1 MDSMLYIIAGLAL
14 ILLVAALFLRKNK
27 AQKSS
32 SPSPINARKD
42 TPTPSPKVDYG
53 TPTHTNVSNNHKFDH
68 ITIAQRFMD
77 QQRYD
82 KAIET
87 IKRGLSEK
95 PHNSALSLKL
105 LSIYA
110 TINQPEDFNSIYES
124 IRSHND
130 SQTIAQADEIRN
142 LSFEELEPAA
152 VQTLATDNTKDD
164 FGAIDFDLP
173 ISQNDSTNAVA
184 HQPIEESNND
194 TALNETAIN
203 DSIDSLEL
211 SDKVD
216 NVSSITENP
225 NDSFDLTLSDLENDF
240 DAPNTTS
247 EMPVT
252 PLDNVNND
260 VLESS
265 ANDNISNNEDNDLS
279 DFEFDFDSF
288 NDTSNE
294 SSIDTNLSYDD
305 NEKAALEEDFILD
318 FDDLAADTDK
328 DNIVPNDVSNN
339 SEQHS
344 IDTIQNGEDDFA
356 LSLGSL
362 DASDDIST
370 VSNDDL
376 STTENDSDFDNF
388 ILENTDCGNNTSES
402 MTLEEDNFAN
412 INLEE
417 PLLNDDI
424 EVNDV
429 SVVEESNIAPA
440 APLRFDDNTLIDDDF
455 NIDDAD
461 SLFDTP
467 STTTPVSTAAPVES
481 DTPITPQETESAEDF
496 SSRFA
501 ADFDF
506 VKSLDSNQVTLD
518 LADQYLQLGEYDSAK
533 RLLNEVIAQGN
544 SEQKQQAQLLLE
556 RTA

>member
-1 MDSMLYIIAGLAL
+1 MDNMLYIIAGLAL

-32 SPSPINARKD
+32 SSSPINSRKG
-42 TPTPSPKVDYG
+42 TPTPSQKVDYG
-53 TPTHTNVSNNHKFDH
+53 TPTHTNVSNSHKFDH

-110 TINQPEDFNSIYES
+110 TINQPEDFNNIYES
-124 IRSHND
+124 IRTHND

-142 LSFEELEPAA
+142 LSFDELEPAA
-152 VQTLATDNTKDD
+152 AQTLATDNAKDD

-173 ISQNDSTNAVA
+173 ISQNDSTNTVD
-184 HQPIEESNND
+184 HQSIEESNND
-194 TALNETAIN
+194 TAINEP
-203 DSIDSLEL
+203 IDSLEL

-240 DAPNTTS
+240 AAPNMTS
-247 EMPVT
+247 ETPVI
-252 PLDNVNND
+252 PLDNIDND

-265 ANDNISNNEDNDLS
+265 ANDNVSNNEDNDLS

-328 DNIVPNDVSNN
+328 DNIVPNDVSTN

-344 IDTIQNGEDDFA
+344 IDTIQSAENDFV
-356 LSLGSL
+356 LSLGNL
-362 DASDDIST
+362 DTSDDIDT
-370 VSNDDL
+370 TSNDDL
-376 STTENDSDFDNF
+376 STTEDDSDFNNF
-388 ILENTDCGNNTSES
+388 ILENTDFGNNTSES
-402 MTLEEDNFAN
+402 MTLEEESFTDINF
-412 INLEE
+412 EE

-424 EVNDV
+424 EIND
-429 SVVEESNIAPA
+429 VEESNVAPTA
-440 APLRFDDNTLIDDDF
+440 SLRFDDNTLIDDDF

-461 SLFDTP
+461 SLFDAP
-467 STTTPVSTAAPVES
+467 SSNTPVSTAAPVES
-481 DTPITPQETESAEDF
+481 DTSITPQETESAEDF

-533 RLLNEVIAQGN
+533 RLLNEVIAQGT

>member
-1 MDSMLYIIAGLAL
+1 MDNMLYIIAGLAL

-32 SPSPINARKD
+32 VPSPVNAIKD
-42 TPTPSPKVDYG
+42 TSTSSSKVDHG
-53 TPTHTNVSNNHKFDH
+53 TATHTNISNSHKFDNV
-68 ITIAQRFMD
+68 TIAQRFMD

-87 IKRGLSEK
+87 VKRGLSET
-95 PHNSALSLKL
+95 PDDSALSLKL

-110 TINQPEDFNSIYES
+110 TINQPEDFNNVYES
-124 IRSHND
+124 IKANSDEN
-130 SQTIAQADEIRN
+130 TIVRANEIKS
-142 LSFEELEPAA
+142 LYFEEQNPVVAQSQELPVE
-152 VQTLATDNTKDD
+152 NTTN
-164 FGAIDFDLP
+164 FESIDFDLP
-173 ISQNDSTNAVA
+173 PSKVDTDVISGHSAIESTNDNVIDA
-184 HQPIEESNND
+184 PIESSAAPTETSFD
-194 TALNETAIN
+194 TE
-203 DSIDSLEL
+203 
-211 SDKVD
+211 
-216 NVSSITENP
+216 EN
-225 NDSFDLTLSDLENDF
+225 SFDLTLSDLENDF
-240 DAPNTTS
+240 DAPNATT
-247 EMPVT
+247 ETPVT
-252 PLDNVNND
+252 SLDDVDND
-260 VLESS
+260 VLETS
-265 ANDNISNNEDNDLS
+265 ANDNINNDEDNDLS

-288 NDTSNE
+288 DDTSNE
-294 SSIDTNLSYDD
+294 STIDTNLSHNE
-305 NEKAALEEDFILD
+305 NEKAVLEEDDFILD
-318 FDDLAADTDK
+318 FDDLAADADK
-328 DNIVPNDVSNN
+328 DNVVTNDVSNN

-344 IDTIQNGEDDFA
+344 VDTIQNGEDDFA

-362 DASDDIST
+362 DTLDDIDT

-376 STTENDSDFDNF
+376 STTENHSDFDNF
-388 ILENTDCGNNTSES
+388 TLENTDFGNTNFGSNASES
-402 MTLEEDNFAN
+402 TILEEDNFAN

-424 EVNDV
+424 EVNDF
-429 SVVEESNIAPA
+429 SDVEESNIAPA

-461 SLFDTP
+461 SLFDAP

-533 RLLNEVIAQGN
+533 RLLNEVIAQGT

>member
-1 MDSMLYIIAGLAL
+1 MLYIIAGLAL

-32 SPSPINARKD
+32 SSPINARKD
-42 TPTPSPKVDYG
+42 TSTTSPKVDYG
-53 TPTHTNVSNNHKFDH
+53 TPTHTNVSNSHKFDH

-110 TINQPEDFNSIYES
+110 TINQPEDFNNIYES
-124 IRSHND
+124 IKIHSD
-130 SQTIAQADEIRN
+130 ESTIVRANE
-142 LSFEELEPAA
+142 LKSLYFEEQNPVVAQELPIE
-152 VQTLATDNTKDD
+152 NTTN
-164 FGAIDFDLP
+164 FESIDFDLP
-173 ISQNDSTNAVA
+173 PSKVDTDVTSNHSGVEST
-184 HQPIEESNND
+184 ND
-194 TALNETAIN
+194 TAINEPIDNLEASDEIDNIN
-203 DSIDSLEL
+203 PT
-211 SDKVD
+211 
-216 NVSSITENP
+216 TETS
-225 NDSFDLTLSDLENDF
+225 NDSFELTLSDLENDF
-240 DAPNTTS
+240 AAPNMTS
-247 EMPVT
+247 ETPVI
-252 PLDNVNND
+252 PLDNVDND

-265 ANDNISNNEDNDLS
+265 ANDNVSNNEDNDLS

-288 NDTSNE
+288 DDNTSTEANSSHSNE
-294 SSIDTNLSYDD
+294 ATV
-305 NEKAALEEDFILD
+305 LEEDFILD
-318 FDDLAADTDK
+318 FDDLAADADK
-328 DNIVPNDVSNN
+328 DDVVTNDISTN
-339 SEQHS
+339 SEPHS

-362 DASDDIST
+362 DTLDDINT

-376 STTENDSDFDNF
+376 STTENDSSFDNF
-388 ILENTDCGNNTSES
+388 ILENTDFGNSTSES
-402 MTLEEDNFAN
+402 TTFEEDNFAN

-424 EVNDV
+424 EVNDF
-429 SVVEESNIAPA
+429 SDVEESNTAPTA
-440 APLRFDDNTLIDDDF
+440 SLRFDDNTLIDDDF

-461 SLFDTP
+461 SLFDAP
-467 STTTPVSTAAPVES
+467 SATTPVSIAAPVES
-481 DTPITPQETESAEDF
+481 DTSITPQEAESAEDF

>member
-1 MDSMLYIIAGLAL
+1 MDNMLYIIAGLVL
-14 ILLVAALFLRKNK
+14 ILLVAGFLLRKNK

-32 SPSPINARKD
+32 VQLPTNSERNTI
-42 TPTPSPKVDYG
+42 TPTSKVDYG
-53 TPTHTNVSNNHKFDH
+53 APTQNIAIDENKFDH
-68 ITIAQRFMD
+68 VTIAQRFMD

-87 IKRGLSEK
+87 LERGLSDK
-95 PHNSALSLKL
+95 PNDGALSLKL

-110 TINQPEDFNSIYES
+110 TINQPEDFDNVYASIKTYNDES
-124 IRSHND
+124 
-130 SQTIAQADEIRN
+130 TITHADE
-142 LSFEELEPAA
+142 LKSLYFEEQNPVVAQELPVENM
-152 VQTLATDNTKDD
+152 TN
-164 FGAIDFDLP
+164 FESIDFDLP
-173 ISQNDSTNAVA
+173 PSKVDTDVMSSRSVVESTN
-184 HQPIEESNND
+184 N
-194 TALNETAIN
+194 TAIN
-203 DSIDSLEL
+203 EPIVSLEA
-211 SDKVD
+211 SDEV
-216 NVSSITENP
+216 NSVNPTTETS

-240 DAPNTTS
+240 NAPNMTS
-247 EMPVT
+247 ETPVT
-252 PLDNVNND
+252 PLDNVDNN

-265 ANDNISNNEDNDLS
+265 ANDNVSNNEDNDLS

-288 NDTSNE
+288 DDTSNE
-294 SSIDTNLSYDD
+294 SSIDTNLLHDD
-305 NEKAALEEDFILD
+305 NEKAVPEEDFILD
-318 FDDLAADTDK
+318 FDDLSADVDEDIAVTSDE
-328 DNIVPNDVSNN
+328 DSNT
-339 SEQHS
+339 EEHS
-344 IDTIQNGEDDFA
+344 IDTIQNSEDDFA
-356 LSLGSL
+356 LSLDNL
-362 DASDDIST
+362 DTSDNIDTTLSDELPTTETNSDDI
-370 VSNDDL
+370 
-376 STTENDSDFDNF
+376 DSFIFEDIDFED
-388 ILENTDCGNNTSES
+388 NTSENT
-402 MTLEEDNFAN
+402 TLKENSFTD

-417 PLLNDDI
+417 PLLNNDI

-429 SVVEESNIAPA
+429 EESNVAPTA
-440 APLRFDDNTLIDDDF
+440 SLRFDDNTLIDDDF

-461 SLFDTP
+461 SLFDAP

-481 DTPITPQETESAEDF
+481 DTPVAPQETESAEDF

>member
-1 MDSMLYIIAGLAL
+1 MLYIIAGLAL

-32 SPSPINARKD
+32 APSPINARKD
-42 TPTPSPKVDYG
+42 TSTPSPKVDYG
-53 TPTHTNVSNNHKFDH
+53 TPTHTNVSNSHKFDH

-87 IKRGLSEK
+87 IKRGLNEK

-110 TINQPEDFNSIYES
+110 TINQPEDFNNVYES
-124 IRSHND
+124 IKVHSD
-130 SQTIAQADEIRN
+130 ESTIVRANE
-142 LSFEELEPAA
+142 LKSLYFEEQNPVAA
-152 VQTLATDNTKDD
+152 QTSELPVENTTN
-164 FGAIDFDLP
+164 FESIDFDLP
-173 ISQNDSTNAVA
+173 PSKVDTDVISNHSVVENT
-184 HQPIEESNND
+184 ND
-194 TALNETAIN
+194 TVMNEP
-203 DSIDSLEL
+203 IDSLEA
-211 SDKVD
+211 SDEID
-216 NVSSITENP
+216 NVNPTTENL

-240 DAPNTTS
+240 AASNATS
-247 EMPVT
+247 ETPVT
-252 PLDNVNND
+252 PLDNIDND

-265 ANDNISNNEDNDLS
+265 ANDNISNNEDDELS

-288 NDTSNE
+288 DDTSNE
-294 SSIDTNLSYDD
+294 SSIDTNLSYND
-305 NEKAALEEDFILD
+305 NEKAVPEEDFILD

-328 DNIVPNDVSNN
+328 DNVVTNDISTN

-344 IDTIQNGEDDFA
+344 FDTIQNSEDDFS

-362 DASDDIST
+362 DTLDDIDT

-388 ILENTDCGNNTSES
+388 ILENTDFGNNASES
-402 MTLEEDNFAN
+402 TTLEEDNFADT
-412 INLEE
+412 NLEE
-417 PLLNDDI
+417 SLLNDDI

-461 SLFDTP
+461 SLFDAP
-467 STTTPVSTAAPVES
+467 SATTPVSTAAPVES
-481 DTPITPQETESAEDF
+481 DTSITPQEAESAEDF

>member
-1 MDSMLYIIAGLAL
+1 MLYIIAGLAL

-32 SPSPINARKD
+32 APSPINARKD
-42 TPTPSPKVDYG
+42 TSTPSPKVDYG
-53 TPTHTNVSNNHKFDH
+53 TPTHTNVSNSHKFDH

-110 TINQPEDFNSIYES
+110 TINQPEDFNNIYES
-124 IRSHND
+124 IKIHSD
-130 SQTIAQADEIRN
+130 ESTIVRANE
-142 LSFEELEPAA
+142 LKSLYFEEQNPVVAQELPIE
-152 VQTLATDNTKDD
+152 NTTN
-164 FGAIDFDLP
+164 FESIDFDLP
-173 ISQNDSTNAVA
+173 PSKVDTDVTSNHSGVEST
-184 HQPIEESNND
+184 ND
-194 TALNETAIN
+194 TAINEPIDNLEASDEIDNIN
-203 DSIDSLEL
+203 PT
-211 SDKVD
+211 
-216 NVSSITENP
+216 TETS
-225 NDSFDLTLSDLENDF
+225 NDSFELTLSDLENDF
-240 DAPNTTS
+240 AAPNMTS
-247 EMPVT
+247 ETPVI
-252 PLDNVNND
+252 PLDNVDND

-265 ANDNISNNEDNDLS
+265 ANDNVSNNEDNDLS

-288 NDTSNE
+288 DDNTSTEANSSHSNE
-294 SSIDTNLSYDD
+294 ATV
-305 NEKAALEEDFILD
+305 LEEDFILD
-318 FDDLAADTDK
+318 FDDLAADADK
-328 DNIVPNDVSNN
+328 DDVVTNDISTN
-339 SEQHS
+339 SEPHS

-362 DASDDIST
+362 DTLDDINT

-376 STTENDSDFDNF
+376 STTENDSSFDNF
-388 ILENTDCGNNTSES
+388 ILENTDFGNSTSES
-402 MTLEEDNFAN
+402 TTFEEDNFAN

-424 EVNDV
+424 EVNDF
-429 SVVEESNIAPA
+429 SDVEESNTAPTA
-440 APLRFDDNTLIDDDF
+440 SLRFDDNTLIDDDF

-461 SLFDTP
+461 SLFDAP
-467 STTTPVSTAAPVES
+467 SATTPVSIAAPVES
-481 DTPITPQETESAEDF
+481 DTSITPQEAESAEDF

>member
-1 MDSMLYIIAGLAL
+1 MDNMLYIIAGLAL

-42 TPTPSPKVDYG
+42 TPTPSPKVDYD
-53 TPTHTNVSNNHKFDH
+53 TPTHTNVSNSHKFDH

-110 TINQPEDFNSIYES
+110 TINQPEDFNNIYES
-124 IRSHND
+124 IRNHND

-142 LSFEELEPAA
+142 LSFDELEPAA
-152 VQTLATDNTKDD
+152 AQTLATDNAKDD
-164 FGAIDFDLP
+164 FDAIDFDLP
-173 ISQNDSTNAVA
+173 ISQNDSTNTVD
-184 HQPIEESNND
+184 HQSIEESNND
-194 TALNETAIN
+194 TAINEP
-203 DSIDSLEL
+203 IDSLEL

-240 DAPNTTS
+240 AAPNMTS
-247 EMPVT
+247 ETPVI
-252 PLDNVNND
+252 PLDNVDND

-265 ANDNISNNEDNDLS
+265 ANDNVSNNEDNDLS

-288 NDTSNE
+288 DDTSNE
-294 SSIDTNLSYDD
+294 SSIDTNLSHND

-318 FDDLAADTDK
+318 FDDLAANADK
-328 DNIVPNDVSNN
+328 DNVVTNDVSTN

-344 IDTIQNGEDDFA
+344 VDALQNGEDDFA
-356 LSLGSL
+356 LSLGNL
-362 DASDDIST
+362 DTLDDIDT

-376 STTENDSDFDNF
+376 STTENDSGFDNF

-402 MTLEEDNFAN
+402 ITLEEDNFAN

-417 PLLNDDI
+417 PLFNDNI

-429 SVVEESNIAPA
+429 SDVEESNVVPDE
-440 APLRFDDNTLIDDDF
+440 PLVFDDSKLIDDNFD
-455 NIDDAD
+455 IDDTN
-461 SLFDTP
+461 SLFDFP
-467 STTTPVSTAAPVES
+467 SDTDPVSTAAPVEAES
-481 DTPITPQETESAEDF
+481 PVPTQDTESAEEF

-518 LADQYLQLGEYDSAK
+518 LAGQYLQLGEYDSAK

>member
-1 MDSMLYIIAGLAL
+1 MDNMLYIIAGLAL

-32 SPSPINARKD
+32 APSPISARKD
-42 TPTPSPKVDYG
+42 MSTPSPKVDYG
-53 TPTHTNVSNNHKFDH
+53 TPTHTNVSNSHKFDH

-110 TINQPEDFNSIYES
+110 TINQPEDFNNIYES
-124 IRSHND
+124 IRAHND
-130 SQTIAQADEIRN
+130 SHTIAQADEIRN
-142 LSFEELEPAA
+142 LSFDELEPVAIQDQELP
-152 VQTLATDNTKDD
+152 VENTTN
-164 FGAIDFDLP
+164 FESIDFDLP
-173 ISQNDSTNAVA
+173 ISQNDSTNAVD
-184 HQPIEESNND
+184 HQPIEENNND
-194 TALNETAIN
+194 TAISEPV
-203 DSIDSLEL
+203 DSLEL
-211 SDKVD
+211 SDKVG
-216 NVSSITENP
+216 NVSPITENP

-240 DAPNTTS
+240 NASNTTN
-247 EMPVT
+247 ETPVP
-252 PLDNVNND
+252 PLDNVDNN
-260 VLESS
+260 VLENST
-265 ANDNISNNEDNDLS
+265 NDNISNNEDNDLS

-288 NDTSNE
+288 DDTSNE
-294 SSIDTNLSYDD
+294 SSIDTNLSHDD
-305 NEKAALEEDFILD
+305 NEKAVLEEDFILD
-318 FDDLAADTDK
+318 FDDLAADSDK
-328 DNIVPNDVSNN
+328 DNVVTNDLSTN

-344 IDTIQNGEDDFA
+344 IDTIQSGEDDFT

-362 DASDDIST
+362 DTLDDIDT
-370 VSNDDL
+370 ISNDDL
-376 STTENDSDFDNF
+376 STTENDSDFDSF
-388 ILENTDCGNNTSES
+388 ILENTDFGSNASES
-402 MTLEEDNFAN
+402 MTFEEDNFED

-429 SVVEESNIAPA
+429 SVVEESNITPA

-455 NIDDAD
+455 NIDDAV
-461 SLFDTP
+461 SLFDAP
-467 STTTPVSTAAPVES
+467 SATTPVSTAAPVES
-481 DTPITPQETESAEDF
+481 DTSITPQETESAEDF

-533 RLLNEVIAQGN
+533 RLLNEVIAQGTN
-544 SEQKQQAQLLLE
+544 EQKQQAQLLLE

>member
-1 MDSMLYIIAGLAL
+1 MDNMLYIIAGLAL
-14 ILLVAALFLRKNK
+14 ILLVAALLLRKNK

-42 TPTPSPKVDYG
+42 TPTPSPKVDYD
-53 TPTHTNVSNNHKFDH
+53 TPTHTNVSNSHKFDH
-68 ITIAQRFMD
+68 ITIAQRFVD

-95 PHNSALSLKL
+95 PHNSVLSLKL

-124 IRSHND
+124 IKIHSD
-130 SQTIAQADEIRN
+130 ESTIVRANE
-142 LSFEELEPAA
+142 LKSLYFEEQNPVVAQELPIE
-152 VQTLATDNTKDD
+152 NTTN
-164 FGAIDFDLP
+164 FESIDFDLP
-173 ISQNDSTNAVA
+173 PSKVDTDVTSNHSGVESTN
-184 HQPIEESNND
+184 D
-194 TALNETAIN
+194 TAIN

-240 DAPNTTS
+240 DAPNTTN
-247 EMPVT
+247 ETPVP

-328 DNIVPNDVSNN
+328 DNILPNDVSTN

-388 ILENTDCGNNTSES
+388 ILENTDFGSNASES

>member
-1 MDSMLYIIAGLAL
+1 MDNMLYIIAGLVL
-14 ILLVAALFLRKNK
+14 ILLVAGFLLRKNK

-32 SPSPINARKD
+32 AQLPTNSERNTI
-42 TPTPSPKVDYG
+42 TPTSKVDYG
-53 TPTHTNVSNNHKFDH
+53 APTQNIAIDENKFDH
-68 ITIAQRFMD
+68 VTIAQRFMD

-87 IKRGLSEK
+87 LKRGLSDK
-95 PHNSALSLKL
+95 PNDGALSLKL

-110 TINQPEDFNSIYES
+110 TIDQPKDFNNVYES
-124 IRSHND
+124 IKTHND

-142 LSFEELEPAA
+142 LSFDELEPAA
-152 VQTLATDNTKDD
+152 VQTLATDNANND
-164 FGAIDFDLP
+164 FGGIDFDLP
-173 ISQNDSTNAVA
+173 VSQTDNIDAAS
-184 HQPIEESNND
+184 HQSIEEGENND
-194 TALNETAIN
+194 IAI
-203 DSIDSLEL
+203 SEPIDSLEV
-211 SDKVD
+211 SDEV
-216 NVSSITENP
+216 NSVNPTTETS
-225 NDSFDLTLSDLENDF
+225 NDSFDLTLSDLENDVA
-240 DAPNTTS
+240 APNTTS
-247 EMPVT
+247 ETPVI
-252 PLDNVNND
+252 PLDNVDND
-260 VLESS
+260 VLETST
-265 ANDNISNNEDNDLS
+265 NDNVSNNEDNELS

-288 NDTSNE
+288 DDTSNE
-294 SSIDTNLSYDD
+294 SSIDTNLSHND

-318 FDDLAADTDK
+318 FDDLADDTD
-328 DNIVPNDVSNN
+328 NVVANDVSTN

-344 IDTIQNGEDDFA
+344 IDTIQNSEDDFA

-362 DASDDIST
+362 DTSDNINT

-388 ILENTDCGNNTSES
+388 ILENTDFGNNTSES
-402 MTLEEDNFAN
+402 MTLEEESFTD

-417 PLLNDDI
+417 PLLKDDI

-429 SVVEESNIAPA
+429 SDVEESNIAPA

-461 SLFDTP
+461 SLFDAP
-467 STTTPVSTAAPVES
+467 STTTPVSTVAPVES
-481 DTPITPQETESAEDF
+481 DTSITPQETESAEDF

-533 RLLNEVIAQGN
+533 RLLNEVIAQGTN
-544 SEQKQQAQLLLE
+544 EQKQQAQLLLE